1 MSFVKNEN
9 ISQQIVKCSVNY
21 SAKVG
26 FITTIQSFTTCSGF
40 SEIIS
45 ILVIAN
51 SYSCLVLFRS
61 VRHIQVSPSLTN
73 HSSVFHHVMRN
84 WPITDQ
90 WTCPIARENLSI
102 TSRTLSKDLAADK
115 ESGNSNSAR
124 GDLCRLFTDEKGLL
138 NIFDTTTSK
147 QILSESGHFICAF
160 NIFQVW
166 VHDLDSQ
173 LLDCL
178 NWFWKRWF

>member
-115 ESGNSNSAR
+115 ASGNSNSAR

-147 QILSESGHFICAF
+147 QWPFYLCIQHFSGLSARS
-160 NIFQVW
+160 W
-166 VHDLDSQ
+166 LSSR